1 MKNPTILSVRLRR
14 GLTQVNR
21 YDEFEPREC
30 TIDRSACRMR
40 PSTIKRVLSDE
51 ETQEFCLAQKTQTT
65 KKEFFETFRM

>member
-30 TIDRSACRMR
+30 TIDRGACRMR
-40 PSTIKRVLSDE
+40 PSTIERVLSDE
-51 ETQEFCLAQKTQTT
+51 ETQEF
-65 KKEFFETFRM
+65 